1 VAAVLRVPALL
12 RAVGSRVPVSGLGW
26 TVLALAVGLG
36 LLGHAR
42 GWIELTVPAV
52 ALAAALVAG
61 ALLSV
66 GRSTYEVDLEM
77 SDHRVTVGDRAVGRI
92 VVRNASRRRL
102 LPARIELPVGKGSA
116 NFPLPSLG
124 PGESHEEVFAIPTT
138 RRAVVT
144 VGPVRSVRGDPLGM
158 VRRRLQWTGGVDL
171 YVHPKLVSLKGAASG
186 VLKDLE
192 GQATRVISD
201 SDLSF
206 HALRDYVAGDDR
218 RHIHWRS
225 TARMNKLMVRQFED
239 TRRTHTV
246 LALSTDPDDYA
257 DADEFE
263 IAVAALASIGTQAL
277 RDQRELTVLAGD
289 GCLRTDAPGRMLDDV
304 AALEAAPGTHD
315 SSSLGRWIAREVPS
329 ATVAIVITGSVP
341 SMSELRAS
349 AMQIPA
355 AARTLILA
363 VEAGRDGEVA
373 THDRLSLARIGS
385 LLDLPRI
392 LRRVAVG

>member
-1 VAAVLRVPALL
+1 MAVVLRVL
-12 RAVGSRVPVSGLGW
+12 SRVRDAVSRTPVSGFGAA
-26 TVLALAVGLG
+26 VLALAVGLG
-36 LLGHAR
+36 YLGHTR
-42 GWIELTVPAV
+42 GWIELTVPAG

-61 ALLSV
+61 LLLSV

-92 VVRNASRRRL
+92 VVRNVSRRRL

-116 NFPLPSLG
+116 DFPLPSLG
-124 PGESHEEVFAIPTT
+124 PGGAHEELFAIPTT

-158 VRRRLQWTGGVDL
+158 IRRRLQWTGGIDL
-171 YVHPKLVSLKGAASG
+171 YVHPKLVSLNGAASG

-225 TARMNKLMVRQFED
+225 TARMNRLMVRQFED

-246 LALSTDPDDYA
+246 LAMSTDPDDYA

-263 IAVAALASIGTQAL
+263 IAVATLASIGMQAI
-277 RDQRELTVLAGD
+277 RDERELTVLAG
-289 GCLRTDAPGRMLDDV
+289 GGRLRAGTAGRLLDDV
-304 AALEAAPGTHD
+304 AALEAAPGLHD
-315 SSSLGRWIAREVPS
+315 STELGRWVAHDVPD
-329 ATVAIVITGSVP
+329 ATVAILIAGSVP
-341 SMSELRAS
+341 SMSDLRAS
-349 AMQIPA
+349 AMHIPA
-355 AARTLILA
+355 AVRTLILV
-363 VEAGRDGEVA
+363 VEAGSDGEAA

-385 LLDLPRI
+385 LMDLPGI